1 MRGVFSTGV
10 LDTFL
15 RQGFNPF
22 DIYLGV
28 SAGAGNLAA
37 FLANMPGRNLRLYCD
52 YSRRPE
58 FIRVTRFLR
67 GGHLMDLDWLWERT
81 IAEIR
86 LDLDTIYAVGK
97 PLLVCVTDVQTGKPV
112 YLDTTAENLEHVLK
126 ASSALPILYR
136 GRIEVNG
143 RRMVDGGL
151 SDPIPVNEAIR
162 RGATRIMVIRSRPDD
177 YFKRRGPGDHLA
189 GLLLRRYPAL
199 CEQLAQRADH
209 YNKTV
214 SFLRNPPAGIRIIEV
229 CPPTEFRP
237 SRLSQDVRALF
248 SGYRQG
254 RRRGEAAIARWQ
266 HTFNG

>member
-15 RQGFNPF
+15 RKGFNPF

-28 SAGAGNLAA
+28 SAGAGNLSA
-37 FLANMPGRNLRLYCD
+37 FLARMPGRNLRLYCD

-86 LDLDTIYAVGK
+86 LDLDTIYASGK
-97 PLLVCVTDVQTGKPV
+97 PLVVCVTDVQTGSPV
-112 YLDTTAENLEHVLK
+112 YLDTTAQNLEHILK
-126 ASSALPILYR
+126 ASSALPVFYR
-136 GRIEVNG
+136 GHVVVNG
-143 RRMVDGGL
+143 SRMVDGGL
-151 SDPIPVNEAIR
+151 SDAIPVGEAIR
-162 RGATRIMVIRSRPDD
+162 RGASRIMVIRSRPTG
-177 YFKRRGPGDHLA
+177 YRKKRGVSDHLA

-199 CEQLAQRADH
+199 REQLRRRPDA
-209 YNKTV
+209 YNQTV
-214 SFLRNPPAGIRIIEV
+214 SVLRNPPDGIRIIEI
-229 CPPTEFRP
+229 CPPTDFRP
-237 SRLSQDVRALF
+237 SRLSQDAPALF

-254 RRRGEAAIARWQ
+254 RRAGEAAIERWESC
-266 HTFNG
+266 F